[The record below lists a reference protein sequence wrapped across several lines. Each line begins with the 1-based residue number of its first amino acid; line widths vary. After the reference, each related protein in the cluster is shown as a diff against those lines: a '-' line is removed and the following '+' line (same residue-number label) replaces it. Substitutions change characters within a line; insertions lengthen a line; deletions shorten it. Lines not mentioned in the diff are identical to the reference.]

1 MQNNTQAAQTTQATL
16 DNSSNCT
23 NRRKTNIVSSEGII
37 TPTSLYTKK
46 TLAAL
51 FRYLNSY
58 KEIAKTRLVIETIN
72 LPKSLYTLQQI
83 LDGHEPQ
90 VQAVLETIK
99 PHIAIT
105 TLDNTNLIKHY
116 SIIIPLPADI
126 ARWPLQCICLNTRK
140 DA

>member
-1 MQNNTQAAQTTQATL
+1 MHDNTQAATPAPTTL

-23 NRRKTNIVSSEGII
+23 NRKKTCIVSQEGII

-46 TLAAL
+46 TLASL
-51 FRYLNSY
+51 FRYLNSH

-83 LDGHEPQ
+83 LEGHEPQ

-105 TLDNTNLIKHY
+105 TLDNTSLIQQY
-116 SIIIPLPADI
+116 SIIIPLPEDI
-126 ARWPLQCICLNTRK
+126 ARQPLQCVCLSTRK